1 MTTVK
6 KLDSGLIVFGSRKVA
21 YDNGTT
27 IYIENTARRDF
38 DHEDNVAFDALVYAD
53 AKKPKA
59 YVTSLSSAFDWK
71 TQYGNFM
78 KGEFPVGVTFTQDEL
93 KVLSVLKDVEAKIKA
108 AFELPSI
115 PYAPVP
121 GVDLKKVFPSAS
133 DTKLIEASAWLN
145 GEGNSPSAVPS
156 LLRNSNTI
164 FLRLH
169 KTAGGTQF
177 IYSSKST
184 GYQPYKI
191 GVKTFTKVFNDF
203 LKPYWAGER
212 SNAYGPQTSGYSTS
226 ASKTEASIGCQ
237 RDIPRSEIERI
248 AKQLG
253 LI

>member
-1 MTTVK
+1 MSSIK
-6 KLDSGLIVFGSRKVA
+6 KLDSGLIVFGNRKVA

-38 DHEDNVAFDALVYAD
+38 DHADNVAFDDLVYAD
-53 AKKPKA
+53 PKKPKA
-59 YVTSLSSAFDWK
+59 YVPSLTSAFDWK
-71 TQYGNFM
+71 LQYANFMNGNFPE
-78 KGEFPVGVTFTQDEL
+78 GITFTKEEAAVLQTL
-93 KVLSVLKDVEAKIKA
+93 KSIEDKIKA

-133 DTKLIEASAWLN
+133 DTNLVEASAWLN
-145 GEGNSPSAVPS
+145 GEGNTPSAVPS

-169 KTAGGTQF
+169 KTAGGSQF

-212 SNAYGPQTSGYSTS
+212 ANAYGPQTSGYSTS
-226 ASKTEASIGCQ
+226 ASKTEATIGCQ
-237 RDIPRSEIERI
+237 RAIPRSEIERI